1 VNPYTVN
8 VFDLRPYSIGVADY
22 DAWRTKTREA
32 ATAARI
38 PCHRHVAVVA
48 TPLHVVRAVT
58 ARAGACIEAVDAM
71 IDGLV
76 DAKVLPSAKREHLH
90 SITLDAPIVAGRNG
104 IRLEL
109 HDLTGYHDAPPAATW
124 LLVPLDVETFTTFA
138 TREGTVNSEELGRAV
153 VRLIQSQ
160 T

>member
-8 VFDLRPYSIGVADY
+8 VFDLRPYGPDLKDP
-22 DAWRTKTREA
+22 DAWYSKTREA
-32 ATAARI
+32 ALAARI
-38 PCHRHVAVVA
+38 PCHRHVAIVA
-48 TPLHVVRAVT
+48 TPMHMVRSVN
-58 ARAGACIEAVDAM
+58 ARAGDCYRAVSAM
-71 IDGLV
+71 LDGLE
-76 DAKVLPSAKREHLH
+76 DAKVLVGTGRECVH
-90 SITLDAPIVAGRNG
+90 SVTLDAPIVAGRNG

-109 HDLTGYHDAPPAATW
+109 HDLTDYHDAPPAATW